1 MQMSE
6 DIFSPISDRELAE
19 HFRNA
24 GAELKEEA
32 AVIGLVIRSLIA
44 TKGRVSN
51 KDIILSL
58 INSLESTHDAHQ
70 ADILRRTLQVVV
82 GYTPDDS

>member
-1 MQMSE
+1 MSE

-24 GAELKEEA
+24 GAEFKEEA
-32 AVIGLVIRSLIA
+32 AVIGHVIRSLIA

-58 INSLESTHDAHQ
+58 INALESTHDAHQ